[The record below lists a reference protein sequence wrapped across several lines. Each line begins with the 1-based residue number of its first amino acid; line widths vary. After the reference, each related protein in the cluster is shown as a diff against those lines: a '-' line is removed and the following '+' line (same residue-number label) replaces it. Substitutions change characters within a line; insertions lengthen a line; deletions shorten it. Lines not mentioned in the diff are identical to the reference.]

1 MSDRNPSINHDDNHN
16 PNGTDDTTTNATN
29 ARAKA
34 STGVDLGTGD
44 EDTSNV
50 ERAAVRAD
58 CTSGK
63 GVLA

>member
-1 MSDRNPSINHDDNHN
+1 MSDRNPSINHNDNHN
-16 PNGTDDTTTNATN
+16 PNGTDDTTTHTD

-34 STGVDLGTGD
+34 IIGVDLGTGD